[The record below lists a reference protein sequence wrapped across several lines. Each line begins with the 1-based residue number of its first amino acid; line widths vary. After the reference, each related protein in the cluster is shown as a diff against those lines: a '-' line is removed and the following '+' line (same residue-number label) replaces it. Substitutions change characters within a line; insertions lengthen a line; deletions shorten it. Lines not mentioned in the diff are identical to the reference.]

1 MPSPSSLHSD
11 TSPKGGGKGA
21 HRTGGFA
28 KVHGFPSGGSCRRRR
43 LMRGRL
49 AVFELHRVFE
59 SKRGNISKHTTLLL
73 IWRFAPPS
81 PQGEGFGLRV
91 SSRKKILPPHIH
103 GTRASLL
110 RGATQVQ
117 RGFPSL
123 VCRLF
128 RGGVRRFRR
137 GAPYTRARRMS
148 FAPAAAGSFQQLLPS
163 LTGVRRYCFRV
174 TAMMNF

>member
-1 MPSPSSLHSD
+1 M
-11 TSPKGGGKGA
+11 
-21 HRTGGFA
+21 
-28 KVHGFPSGGSCRRRR
+28 RRRR
-43 LMRGRL
+43 GGIRGAGDG
-49 AVFELHRVFE
+49 AVYR
-59 SKRGNISKHTTLLL
+59 I
-73 IWRFAPPS
+73 APP
-81 PQGEGFGLRV
+81 GHTKHAAEGRFQCGKTEMKTRTV
-91 SSRKKILPPHIH
+91 RCEKILPSLPAEGR
-103 GTRASLL
+103 GTRVSRIL

-117 RGFPSL
+117 RGLPSL

-174 TAMMNF
+174 IAGHRIDFLFFIIIRQSRSPRCSPRISISAEARLVAQGTL